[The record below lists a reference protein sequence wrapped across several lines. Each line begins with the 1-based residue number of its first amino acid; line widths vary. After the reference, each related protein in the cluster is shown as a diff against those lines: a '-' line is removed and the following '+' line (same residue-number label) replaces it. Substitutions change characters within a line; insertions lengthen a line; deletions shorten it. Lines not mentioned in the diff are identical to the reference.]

1 MLPQLDACPS
11 PFSAMMLLRRRCR
24 QRVIASP
31 LNGRLGSRAAKALSE
46 GFLRA
51 PVGNGVQL
59 GRRAAL
65 ASMIAAASADLHFD
79 VRMRGLLS
87 SGKRGKA
94 GGRWSRSRWRTA

>member
-1 MLPQLDACPS
+1 
-11 PFSAMMLLRRRCR
+11 MLLRRRCR

-59 GRRAAL
+59 GRLGRL
-65 ASMIAAASADLHFD
+65 GFD
-79 VRMRGLLS
+79 DRGGFGGS
-87 SGKRGKA
+87 SF
-94 GGRWSRSRWRTA
+94 